1 MQATSNQQPTTKNLQ
16 APLTL
21 KYSIIVPVFNRPQEI
36 QELLESL
43 EKQTHKDFEVL
54 IVEDGSDIAAKDIVL
69 SFDEKLNIRY
79 FFKSNSGAGQSRNYG
94 MERAQGDYFLI
105 LDSDVIVPEGY
116 MAAIDKRLTTNFTDA
131 FGGPDAAHPSFTIM
145 QKAID
150 YSMTAMLTTGGIRGN
165 KRAKN
170 KFQPR
175 SFNLG
180 ISKKAFVKTQGFS
193 KMKIGEDIDLSF
205 RLWELGFETQLIEE
219 AYVFHKRR
227 STLNQFYKQTNNF
240 GYARPSLN
248 EKFPESAKIT
258 YWFPTV
264 FSVMFLISILGY
276 ALGDTFLI
284 SCFGIY
290 FCVLFIDCMFRYKN
304 VIVSTLCCIT
314 TLVQFFGYGYGFIK
328 AQLGFRQ

>member
-1 MQATSNQQPTTKNLQ
+1 MI
-16 APLTL
+16 L

-36 QELLESL
+36 KELLESL
-43 EKQTHKDFEVL
+43 EKQHHKEFEVI
-54 IVEDGSDIAAKDIVL
+54 IVEDGSDIDAKDIVA
-69 SFDEKLNIRY
+69 SFEDTLNIRY
-79 FFKSNSGAGQSRNYG
+79 FFKPNSGAGQSRNYG
-94 MERAQGDYFLI
+94 MERATGNYFLI

-116 MAAIDKRLTTNFTDA
+116 IAAIEKRLKTNFTDA
-131 FGGPDAAHPSFTIM
+131 FGGPDAAHPSFSLL

-150 YSMTAMLTTGGIRGN
+150 YSMTSMMTTGGIRGN

-180 ISKKAFVKTQGFS
+180 ISKIAFEKTQGFS

-227 STLNQFYKQTNNF
+227 STLKQFYQQTNNF
-240 GYARPSLN
+240 GYARPFLN
-248 EKFPESAKIT
+248 KKFPNTGKIT

-264 FSVMFLISILGY
+264 FILLFLIALLGY
-276 ALGDTFLI
+276 AMGATFLI
-284 SCFGIY
+284 SCFGVY
-290 FCVLFIDCMFRYKN
+290 FCILFIGCMFRYKD
-304 VIVSTLCCIT
+304 VIVATLCCIT
-314 TLVQFFGYGYGFIK
+314 TLVQFTGYGLGFLK
-328 AQLGFRQ
+328 AQLGLSK